1 MNKKGFTLVELLA
14 VIVILAI
21 IALISTPIILGV
33 IEKARIG
40 AAEQSALGYI
50 DAVEK
55 QIVYNQVKEN
65 QTEIVDKTY
74 TVEELEKLGVSI
86 KGTVP
91 RGDNDIIIIDKGKVK
106 SATLTV
112 GDYNV
117 EVDDTGKATATKTG
131 AKEEKYT
138 VYANGTAIYYNPETN
153 KKCSESEA
161 NKNVNENG
169 TPTGTKSGCMK
180 WYTFNDEGE
189 KTSKVNMI
197 LDHNTTTNVA
207 WNSDGINS
215 EMKEVATAL
224 KNDTTNWDSSLNARL
239 ITANEVAKI
248 TGNTTFDAS
257 KEGQNNFFLDSN
269 NSTQTA
275 TSQGA
280 SKYAWLYDYTKDCT
294 NFGCNIADSST
305 HGYWTGTPYVD
316 KTDQAWNI
324 FVFGNLSIININ
336 NANTNINPGIRPVI
350 TVSKAII
357 K

>member
-1 MNKKGFTLVELLA
+1 MNKKWFTLVELLA

-33 IEKARIG
+33 IDKAKKG

-65 QTEIVDKTY
+65 QTEIVDGPY
-74 TVEELEKLGVSI
+74 TVEELEKLGVNV

-91 RGDNDIIIIDKGKVK
+91 RGDKDKIIIDKGKVK
-106 SATLTV
+106 SATLTL

-131 AKEEKYT
+131 AKEEEKYT

-169 TPTGTKSGCMK
+169 TPTGIKTGCMK

-189 KTSKVNMI
+189 KTGKVNMI
-197 LDHNTTTNVA
+197 LEHNTTATVA
-207 WNSDGINS
+207 WNSTGSNS
-215 EMKEVATAL
+215 EMKEVASQL
-224 KNDTTNWDSSLNARL
+224 QEDTKTWDSSLNARL

-248 TGNTTFDAS
+248 TDNKNFDGS
-257 KEGQNNFFLDSN
+257 TLFYFDSN
-269 NSTQTA
+269 NQTQTA
-275 TSQGA
+275 TSKGA
-280 SKYAWLYDYTKDCT
+280 SKYAWLFDYTKECT
-294 NFGCNIADSST
+294 SYGCNIADSSNY
-305 HGYWTGTPYVD
+305 GYWTSTPTASNSSRVCSVNRSGD
-316 KTDQAWNI
+316 LD
-324 FVFGNLSIININ
+324 GNLVGR
-336 NANTNINPGIRPVI
+336 TYRGVRPVI
-350 TVSKAII
+350 TVSKSVIS
-357 K
+357 